1 MSLPASPSAVDNTDD
16 IDDAETTL
24 HLSQNDADD
33 DIRAERLMQEA
44 RPTRTYSRP
53 WTMSDASVTQIGS
66 PIFTST
72 PVRPK
77 SPTVTSTV
85 VDSGIGTSGA
95 TGVTTTAAE
104 PNGGETA
111 PTEPPIGTIFSDT
124 PEWLGLEPLPT
135 TRMIYQ
141 KKRKTLSSRAGLTL
155 NVRRIH
161 KYLKAGKYAKRITMM
176 GAVYMT
182 GVLEY
187 LTAEMMEL
195 AGNAA
200 STNKKKR
207 ITPRHVMLAVAFDQE
222 LYSLFDAGKVIMPG
236 AGVAPFIHKELLPK
250 NADET
255 VRKKSKSAA
264 KEASTEPQH
273 KDVADSTTALASPPL
288 NPSLSPKSWH
298 SQEY

>member
-1 MSLPASPSAVDNTDD
+1 
-16 IDDAETTL
+16 
-24 HLSQNDADD
+24 
-33 DIRAERLMQEA
+33 
-44 RPTRTYSRP
+44 
-53 WTMSDASVTQIGS
+53 MSDASVTQIGS

-161 KYLKAGKYAKRITMM
+161 KYLKAGKYAKR
-176 GAVYMT
+176 
-182 GVLEY
+182 
-187 LTAEMMEL
+187 
-195 AGNAA
+195 
-200 STNKKKR
+200 
-207 ITPRHVMLAVAFDQE
+207 
-222 LYSLFDAGKVIMPG
+222 
-236 AGVAPFIHKELLPK
+236 
-250 NADET
+250 
-255 VRKKSKSAA
+255 VRFFF
-264 KEASTEPQH
+264 EIYRDYCE
-273 KDVADSTTALASPPL
+273 
-288 NPSLSPKSWH
+288 
-298 SQEY
+298 